1 MPSIDIS
8 SAFDLAYDIRDFVY
22 DSLPHITSTIAH
34 LTTLISSLN
43 LPTAYFHTLPT
54 LIAASLA
61 THHLTRSLPF
71 YLLLALVTNPLSLYC
86 TYYFIP
92 ATSLLRTLTS
102 FSITLP
108 TYLLTIASSLLTT
121 ASSLISRLCSLAALT
136 TELQILLL
144 WTALIASV
152 VWENAAGGASGWDQ
166 LADHP
171 HLTGLLVVEGFW
183 AMRWGVVSG
192 QGEVLKR
199 LCGKWARWLDG
210 EGERERDGW
219 EEVRLG

>member
-8 SAFDLAYDIRDFVY
+8 SAFDLAYDVRDFVY
-22 DSLPHITSTIAH
+22 DSLPHLTSTIAR

-43 LPTAYFHTLPT
+43 LPTVYFHTIPT
-54 LIAASLA
+54 LITASLA
-61 THHLTRSLPF
+61 THRLTLSLPF
-71 YLLLALVTNPLSLYC
+71 YLLLALATNPLSLYC
-86 TYYFIP
+86 TYYFTP
-92 ATSLLRTLTS
+92 ATSLLRTLVS

-121 ASSLISRLCSLAALT
+121 ASSLLSRLCSLT
-136 TELQILLL
+136 TELHILLV

-152 VWENAAGGASGWDQ
+152 FWENVAAGASGWDQ
-166 LADHP
+166 LTDHP

-183 AMRWGVVSG
+183 ATRWGLVSG

-210 EGERERDGW
+210 EGERDGW